1 MRFRVAVAYAKL
13 SGSSSYPDIS
23 GKVYFMRA
31 QGGTVVAAEV
41 WNVTDEA
48 GKPAQGFKGFHI
60 HEGSACSGNDK
71 DPFADTGAHYSK
83 AKVLHPDHAGDL
95 PPLLFSDGFAW
106 MQVYTGRFMP
116 EDVIGKTVV
125 LHGMPDDFHTQ
136 PSGDSGM
143 KIACGEIVPW
153 RPPIMG

>member
-1 MRFRVAVAYAKL
+1 MKFMTPAAYAKL
-13 SGSSSYPDIS
+13 AGSSSYPDIS
-23 GKVYFMRA
+23 GRVYFMRE
-31 QGGTVVAAEV
+31 QSGTVVAAEV
-41 WNVTDEA
+41 RNVTDEA
-48 GKPAQGFKGFHI
+48 GKPAQGVLGFHI
-60 HEGSACSGNDK
+60 HEGAVCAGNEQ
-71 DPFADTGAHYSK
+71 DPFADAGAHYSK

-106 MQVYTGRFMP
+106 MQVYTGRFKP
-116 EDVIGKTVV
+116 EEVIGKTVV

-153 RPPIMG
+153 RP